1 MTLTIECPWCD
12 GHVALDD
19 EDDAVACVACG
30 VVVPFAADPREEL
43 AAAA

>member
-1 MTLTIECPWCD
+1 MTIAIECPWCD

-19 EDDAVACVACG
+19 EADLVTCEACG
-30 VVVPFAADPREEL
+30 VVSHLAGEEPTVL